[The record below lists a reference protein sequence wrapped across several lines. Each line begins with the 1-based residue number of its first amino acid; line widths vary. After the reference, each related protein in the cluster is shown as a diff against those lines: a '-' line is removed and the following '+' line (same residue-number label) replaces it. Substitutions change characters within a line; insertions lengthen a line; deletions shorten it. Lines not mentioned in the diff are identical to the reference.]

1 MLNTLFMITVGLYFL
16 STMLCFAGAAFKK
29 EKLRRAALDLLLVS
43 AGLHGAYIV
52 WRGIVAQRL
61 PLANQFE
68 FATALAWIVA
78 LLGVFFYFRKREQ
91 MGWIPL
97 LCTPMAFLI
106 QSYAAL
112 QPREIT
118 ELMPALKSAWFGLH
132 IGSAVFAYA
141 AFAVAALLG
150 GRYLV
155 LEKKNDDRQQRQQPS
170 RLHAAFRNA
179 KAIPFQHPAN
189 ERHQRFVLSRR
200 DVDNPERKIA
210 QRKISDPRRKKRL
223 PNLTTVNL
231 EIVVIHI
238 RYFNQSSHLIFTV
251 RQNNKGG
258 NQCCYQ
264 NQKKSSQ
271 HASPNGSTARNCT
284 SFRPD
289 IHGLRQNLHLT
300 SVPPDQSHHRY
311 NRHIC
316 LDTTRRHCRAYHKAP
331 KHSAKT
337 IRQAKFQN
345 KSVPQ
350 S

>member
-52 WRGIVAQRL
+52 WRGIAARRL

-78 LLGVFFYFRKREQ
+78 LLGVFFYLRKKEQ
-91 MGWIPL
+91 MEWIPL

-155 LEKKNDDRQQRQQPS
+155 LEKKNDDRQRHFIDTLSYKLICFGFLMLSVVIFSGCIWAEQAWSTFWSWDPKETWA
-170 RLHAAFRNA
+170 LITWIVY
-179 KAIPFQHPAN
+179 AIYL
-189 ERHQRFVLSRR
+189 HQRLRMKWRGRRMAWFAVLAFIFVMFTF
-200 DVDNPERKIA
+200 VG
-210 QRKISDPRRKKRL
+210 
-223 PNLTTVNL
+223 VNTL
-231 EIVVIHI
+231 M
-238 RYFNQSSHLIFTV
+238 S
-251 RQNNKGG
+251 
-258 NQCCYQ
+258 
-264 NQKKSSQ
+264 
-271 HASPNGSTARNCT
+271 
-284 SFRPD
+284 
-289 IHGLRQNLHLT
+289 GL
-300 SVPPDQSHHRY
+300 
-311 NRHIC
+311 
-316 LDTTRRHCRAYHKAP
+316 
-331 KHSAKT
+331 HSYT
-337 IRQAKFQN
+337 
-345 KSVPQ
+345 
-350 S
+350 